1 MTMILSAA
9 TLVADGQVRRP
20 GWLQIE
26 AGLVLAVGTGLPP
39 GPADHDLGMA
49 LVVPGF
55 VDMHVHG
62 GGGSAFTDGADGALR
77 TVAAHR
83 RHGTTTMVAS
93 LVSAAPEP
101 LRRQVEALADV
112 VQSGE
117 LAGIHLEGPWLS
129 PSRIGAHDPSTVRAP
144 ARDEIASLLA
154 AGRGTIKMVTLA
166 PELAGGIDAIHQ
178 LVAAGVVV
186 AVGHTNATYAETQLA
201 ISAGATVGTHVFN
214 AMRPIRH
221 REPGPVFALAE
232 SEQVI
237 LELINDGIHLHP
249 AVHAHVRRWVGPGR
263 IALVTDAMAAAGMGD
278 GSYHLG
284 ALDVT
289 VTSGAAQ
296 VAGTTTIAGSTVT
309 MDKVFARAVAD
320 RLDTRDATLLA
331 AVQETSTTP
340 ARALGLPPPG
350 LRPGTSADLIVLD
363 PSTNNERPA
372 QPAAV
377 MVAGRWANEP

>member
-1 MTMILSAA
+1 MSMILSAA
-9 TLVADGQVRRP
+9 TVVADGQVLRP

-26 AGLVLAVGTGLPP
+26 AGLVLAVGTGHPP
-39 GPADHDLGMA
+39 RPSDHDLGMA

-62 GGGSAFTDGADGALR
+62 GGGSAFTDGADAAR
-77 TVAAHR
+77 QTIAAHR

-101 LRRQVEALADV
+101 LRRQVQALADV
-112 VQSGE
+112 VQCGE
-117 LAGIHLEGPWLS
+117 LAGIHLEGPWLA

-144 ARDEIASLLA
+144 AREEIASLLA

-166 PELAGGIDAIHQ
+166 PELVGGIDAIHQ
-178 LVAAGVVV
+178 LVDAGVVV
-186 AVGHTNATYAETQLA
+186 AVGHTNATYAQTQLA
-201 ISAGATVGTHVFN
+201 INAGATVGTHVFN

-232 SEQVI
+232 SEQVT

-249 AVHAHVRRWVGPGR
+249 AVHAHVRRWVGPQR

-296 VAGTTTIAGSTVT
+296 ITGTTTIAGSTVT
-309 MDKVFARAVAD
+309 MDKVFARAITD
-320 RLDTRDATLLA
+320 RLETDDATLLA
-331 AVQETSTTP
+331 AVEETSTTP
-340 ARALGLPPPG
+340 ARALELPPQG
-350 LRPGTSADLIVLD
+350 LRPGTTADLIVLD
-363 PSTNNERPA
+363 SSTQNERPA